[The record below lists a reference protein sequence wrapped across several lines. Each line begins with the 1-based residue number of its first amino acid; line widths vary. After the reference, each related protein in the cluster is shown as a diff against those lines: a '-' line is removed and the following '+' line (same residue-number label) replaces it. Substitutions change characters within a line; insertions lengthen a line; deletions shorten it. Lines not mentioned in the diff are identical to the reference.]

1 MEFTV
6 TNPFE
11 TDHFSPVTHDKEM
24 TLFNP
29 SPSDDLVP
37 TIGEIPDFSMD
48 MTFLE
53 TPVVEVPSLG
63 FPNLEEPCQ
72 SPFDSDVSDSCPAS
86 PSPVSSPSPH
96 SSSSSSES
104 GIEDGSDMEEAN
116 TSFTDVPVDSVI
128 VKREDPPSPLDSLN
142 QACENGNGGK
152 RRRRSCRKTSR
163 VSSVLEEL
171 NKLLVETSMSATSTS
186 IDQCITLP
194 LQSQPIATTSLDL
207 MAGIQTTV
215 TASASLSCPVSVQ
228 ASNQTNALVESI
240 PISASNQLVATD
252 PPAKMSTSPPVAS
265 QSKTRSKQTKNA
277 SKLDEPKLVII
288 EEPEENYRARYESE
302 GCRGPIHGSQ
312 ENTFPT
318 VKVTGYNDAIWIT
331 VHLTTSGGVAHYH
344 SIHGPGSTKVPCKE
358 TTLEG
363 GVPAVQ
369 VMVGPDSSMTAVL
382 DSLSI
387 RRLRNWEG
395 DRELRKR
402 GIDPRTWKKERKEA
416 RLLFQA
422 EIPEQNGRPAT
433 KLICKSKVFQCS
445 SSGPPGNPEIW
456 WASISEGSAEGGDE
470 LGLIGKKFQSGFKVR
485 FFSAKTSET
494 WESFAEVD
502 KSKSHQG
509 AAVVLTPAYCDTQI
523 SSPVTVNVEVMF
535 GNGRDAKS
543 SEPIE
548 FTYKPNPKLE
558 VEEVEMLS
566 SLPVSTERFLPLEIF
581 NSVGDIV
588 MNGSPCQQVLQPPA
602 PEPAPVPTPAPAA
615 LPVALPP
622 VNDEQDWQSL
632 CVLLGELYQ
641 KGELSSQHVKDLC
654 NYIKRRD
661 TLLLQ
666 AFRSSRTAST
676 TEQLQANFK
685 QYLSGMLCN
694 L

>member
-1 MEFTV
+1 MEFTE

-11 TDHFSPVTHDKEM
+11 TDHFAPVTQDKEM
-24 TLFNP
+24 NMFINP
-29 SPSDDLVP
+29 SPPAEFVP
-37 TIGEIPDFSMD
+37 TMGEVADFSMD
-48 MTFLE
+48 IPF
-53 TPVVEVPSLG
+53 PVIDVPSLG
-63 FPNLEEPCQ
+63 FPNLEEACQ
-72 SPFDSDVSDSCPAS
+72 SRFDSDVSDSCPAS
-86 PSPVSSPSPH
+86 PSPASSPSPLC
-96 SSSSSSES
+96 SSSSSES
-104 GIEDGSDMEEAN
+104 GIEDGSDMEEASTFVRAPAGGIMLKKEN
-116 TSFTDVPVDSVI
+116 PL
-128 VKREDPPSPLDSLN
+128 SPLNSLN
-142 QACENGNGGK
+142 EALESGNGRK
-152 RRRRSCRKTSR
+152 RNRRSSCKQTSH
-163 VSSVLEEL
+163 VSSVLAEL
-171 NKLLVETSMSATSTS
+171 NKLLVQTSMSATSTS
-186 IDQCITLP
+186 MGTSLP
-194 LQSQPIATTSLDL
+194 LQSHPVVTGLDPL
-207 MAGIQTTV
+207 ACIQTTA
-215 TASASLSCPVSVQ
+215 TTTKASLSCPMSVQ
-228 ASNQTNALVESI
+228 STGQVDAFVQSV
-240 PISASNQLVATD
+240 PISSSSQMVGSVTS
-252 PPAKMSTSPPVAS
+252 AKMSISPPVAS
-265 QSKTRSKQTKNA
+265 QSKTRSKQARN
-277 SKLDEPKLVII
+277 SRKLDEPKIVII

-318 VKVTGYNDAIWIT
+318 VKVTGYSDAIWIT
-331 VHLTTSGGVAHYH
+331 VHLTTSGGIPHYH

-369 VMVGPDSSMTAVL
+369 VMVGPDSNMTAVL

-422 EIPEQNGRPAT
+422 EIPEQEGRPAT
-433 KLICKSKVFQCS
+433 KLLCKSKVFQCS

-456 WASISEGSAEGGDE
+456 WASISEGSANGGDE

-485 FFSAKTSET
+485 FFSVNASET

-523 SSPVTVNVEVMF
+523 TSPITVNVEVVF
-535 GNGRDAKS
+535 GNGRDSKS

-548 FTYKPNPKLE
+548 FTYKPSPKLQ
-558 VEEVEMLS
+558 VQEVEMLPN
-566 SLPVSTERFLPLEIF
+566 LPDPADTFLPMEMF
-581 NSVGDIV
+581 NSIGDIV
-588 MNGSPCQQVLQPPA
+588 MNSLSHQQTLQPSV
-602 PEPAPVPTPAPAA
+602 PAPVPAPVPV
-615 LPVALPP
+615 LPQA
-622 VNDEQDWQSL
+622 NDEQEDWQAL
-632 CVLLGELYQ
+632 CVLIGELYQ
-641 KGELSSQHVKDLC
+641 NGALSSQHVKDLC
-654 NYIKRRD
+654 EYIKRRD

-666 AFRSSRTAST
+666 AFRSSKTAGTS
-676 TEQLQANFK
+676 EQLQANFK